1 MSTTVDQTKNAILV
15 VSFGTSYNDSR
26 EKTIGA
32 IEQDIA
38 AAFHGWS
45 VRRAFTSRMI
55 IKKLKERDGY
65 HVDTIEEA
73 LDCAVKDGI
82 RRLILQPTHL
92 MDGNEYMKVAEMA
105 DAWQTKFEC
114 LAIGV
119 PLLYSESDIQS
130 VIQVITEDTKS
141 FNDEQTAICLMG
153 HGSDADANVIYSD
166 FQQKL
171 RAASHRNYYI
181 GTVEA
186 DPTLEQLLEQVQSG
200 GNYENVLLQPLM
212 VVAGDHANNDM
223 AGEEDDSWKSTFEKA
238 GYDVTCIIKGLG
250 ELAGI
255 RRIYVRHVKDCI
267 ESCLN
272 EH

>member
-1 MSTTVDQTKNAILV
+1 M

-38 AAFHGWS
+38 AAFPRWS

-141 FNDEQTAICLMG
+141 FNDG
-153 HGSDADANVIYSD
+153 
-166 FQQKL
+166 
-171 RAASHRNYYI
+171 
-181 GTVEA
+181 
-186 DPTLEQLLEQVQSG
+186 
-200 GNYENVLLQPLM
+200 
-212 VVAGDHANNDM
+212 
-223 AGEEDDSWKSTFEKA
+223 
-238 GYDVTCIIKGLG
+238 
-250 ELAGI
+250 
-255 RRIYVRHVKDCI
+255 RRQFV
-267 ESCLN
+267 
-272 EH
+272 